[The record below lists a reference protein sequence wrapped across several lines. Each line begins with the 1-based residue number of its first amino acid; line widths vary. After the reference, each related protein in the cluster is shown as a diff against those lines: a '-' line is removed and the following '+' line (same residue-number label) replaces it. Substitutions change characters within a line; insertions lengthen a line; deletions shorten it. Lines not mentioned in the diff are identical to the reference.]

1 MRSVR
6 VFAFLL
12 AALLPALAAA
22 DNPQM
27 YKWTDADGVLHYSDQ
42 PPKQPAADLKTLDI
56 PQFPAVDPA
65 QLAARQAE
73 QSAEL
78 KSLQQLLAKQS
89 EEQER
94 AALARKVADLQAQL
108 SALQQSQAEPEPVQV
123 VYSAFRFRDN
133 RFRFHHPDHDP
144 PHHVPR
150 PTPPTK
156 WMPGVP

>member
-1 MRSVR
+1 MRSAL

-22 DNPQM
+22 ENPQM

-42 PPKQPAADLKTLDI
+42 PPKQPAADLQTLDI

-78 KSLQQLLAKQS
+78 KSLRELLAVQDL
-89 EEQER
+89 EQER
-94 AALARKVADLQAQL
+94 AALARQSAALQAEL
-108 SALQQSQAEPEPVQV
+108 TALQQSQAEPEPVQV
-123 VYSAFRFRDN
+123 VYSVSRFRDN
-133 RFRFHHPDHDP
+133 RFRFHHPVHNPHPSVPQP
-144 PHHVPR
+144 PPLAKLNPR
-150 PTPPTK
+150 GP
-156 WMPGVP
+156 